1 MTGGFLG
8 FLGGIG
14 LFLFGMET
22 MTAALRALAGEGLR
36 QWLLR
41 MTSTPL
47 RGVLT
52 GAAITAV
59 VQSSTAV
66 IVMTIGFVGV
76 GVMSITQSLGVI
88 YGANIGT
95 TVTGWLILL
104 AGVKLQL
111 GVVALPTLFVA
122 AMMGILGE
130 GPMARAG
137 RMLAGLSLMFIGLDL
152 MQASTDGIENLITPA
167 MLPGESWLGRLALV
181 GIGLVVVTVVQSSS
195 AGLAMILILL
205 GSDAITFGQAVS
217 ILIGLNIGTTFTAV
231 LAGLGGGRAML
242 RAALA
247 DLLFKLG
254 TSILVFPFLG
264 VLVPM
269 LRGSAA
275 GDHDLT
281 AVVLFH
287 TAFNLLGAAVFLP
300 LTRPFAQ
307 FLQWLV
313 PDRPVTLA
321 AALDP
326 QLLSDPGTA
335 LDAAAQTA
343 TVIARDIGRALQGA
357 LAANGDTS
365 ALQTL
370 ELRVSPAITA
380 LEAWL
385 TQLHLPPDQ
394 PAPLERMAALMHM
407 ADHLSRLTTRA
418 QERDRIDLAAADR
431 RLARPAR
438 AVAASLARPTKSDQA
453 ARLAARVR
461 GFALRHRRGALLRE
475 HAGMIAPAD
484 VFKETD
490 ALRWL
495 DRVAEHSE
503 RIAHYGT
510 LAAARVG

>member
-1 MTGGFLG
+1 MG

-22 MTAALRALAGEGLR
+22 MTAALRAMAGEGLR

-66 IVMTIGFVGV
+66 TVMTIGFVGV
-76 GVMSITQSLGVI
+76 GAMSVQQSLGVI

-95 TVTGWLILL
+95 TLTGWLIML

-111 GVVALPTLFVA
+111 GVLALPTLFVA
-122 AMMGILGE
+122 SMLGILGE
-130 GPMARAG
+130 GPLARAG

-152 MQASTDGIENLITPA
+152 MQASTDGIAALITPS

-181 GIGLVVVTVVQSSS
+181 GIGLGVVAIIHSSS
-195 AGLAMILILL
+195 AGLAMVLVLL
-205 GSDAITFGQAVS
+205 GAGAISFGQAAA
-217 ILIGLNIGTTFTAV
+217 ILIGLNIGTTLTGVMAS
-231 LAGLGGGRAML
+231 LGGGRAML

-247 DLLFKLG
+247 NLLFNLG
-254 TSILVFPFLG
+254 SAVLIFPFLG
-264 VLVPM
+264 LIAPI
-269 LRGSAA
+269 LHGFAT
-275 GDHDLT
+275 GQDDLT
-281 AVVLFH
+281 ALVLFH
-287 TAFNLLGAAVFLP
+287 TAFNLIGAAIFLP
-300 LTRPFAQ
+300 LTRPFAA
-307 FLQWLV
+307 FLNWLV

-343 TVIARDIGRALQGA
+343 SAIARDIGQALQRALGA
-357 LAANGDTS
+357 GGDQS

-370 ELRVSPAITA
+370 PGRVQPAITA

-385 TQLHLPPDQ
+385 MQLHLPPDQ

-407 ADHLSRLTTRA
+407 ADHLARLAARA
-418 QERDRIDLAAADR
+418 QERDRIDFAAHDL

-438 AVAASLARPTKSDQA
+438 AVAAALARPTKSDQA
-453 ARLAARVR
+453 ARLAARIR

-495 DRVAEHSE
+495 DRVAEHAE
-503 RIAHYGT
+503 RIAHYS
-510 LAAARVG
+510 ARAS